1 MSITQIVTET
11 RSLSMCCKKKPEAL
25 NPYEAFIKKGS
36 PNLIPPR
43 GEDVKYVE
51 RYGRVLAGLHWF
63 MRR

>member
-1 MSITQIVTET
+1 
-11 RSLSMCCKKKPEAL
+11 MCCKKKPEAL